1 MDEIAEKDFVII
13 DQFLPDPLYFTVRSV
28 FLSKLPEFSL
38 AGIGALD
45 KHTVQ
50 KEIRNDQTYWLDSK
64 RDEELGNFF
73 ELVQETILMFNRYC
87 FLSLSG
93 YEFHFAHYPPG
104 GHYAKHVDQFQNRNN
119 RMISVVIYLN
129 EAWQNGDGGELEIH
143 LPGGGTMLVEP
154 KANTCVMF
162 RSDSVPHA
170 VLESFKP
177 RYSLTGWLLYVPP
190 ALAPLFG

>member
-13 DQFLPDPLYFTVRSV
+13 DQFLPDPLYSSVRSA

-38 AGIGALD
+38 AGIGAQD
-45 KHTVQ
+45 MHTVQ
-50 KEIRNDQTYWLDSK
+50 KEIRNDQTYWLDSN
-64 RDEELGNFF
+64 RDLALKPFF
-73 ELVQETILMFNRYC
+73 DLLQETMHMFNRYC

-143 LPGGGTMLVEP
+143 LSGGGTKLVEP
-154 KANTCVMF
+154 RANTCVMF

-170 VLESFKP
+170 VLESYKS